1 MSEEKEAP
9 AARAPEASRAP
20 NGGRQPEHSVARS
33 AGLIGIA
40 TLTSR
45 ILGLAR
51 DQALAFFFGAG
62 NAMDAFNVAFRIPNL
77 VRDLF
82 AEGAMTAAFVP
93 TFTRHLTLKGKDE
106 AWRLGNYVINGLI
119 AATGVLVILGI
130 IFAEPLVTLLAADYK
145 KVEGKLDLT
154 VELTRIMLPFLT
166 LVAVAVAVMGM
177 LNSLHKF
184 FVPALSPAMFNV
196 ATILC
201 ALVLVPVMP
210 SLGLDPIKAIAL
222 GTILGGFGQILIQWP
237 ALRGQGFRYRP
248 ILNPRDEGLR
258 QVLLLMIPGTVGL
271 AAVQVNLL
279 VSTLLATGQ
288 GTGAVSWLNY
298 AFRLMYLPIG
308 LLGVS
313 VATAAIP
320 EISRFAARED
330 LPGMRLAI
338 SRGLRLILVLN
349 IPAMVGLMVLARP
362 IVALIF
368 EHGRFT
374 SDDTDATAQ
383 ALIFYAPGLM
393 GYCAVKIAAPS
404 FYALKES
411 RTPVIVSVLTMG
423 VNVALNFTLVGW
435 LSYRGLALGTGLAAL
450 FNATLLLSL
459 LARRL
464 GGLAGRELAGVLAR
478 VLLGSAIMGA
488 AAFGVEAGFEG
499 ILPGKNVLLE
509 ALRVGVT
516 IVTGALVFAA
526 ASKVL
531 GIEEFQ
537 DALGIL
543 GRRFRRLR

>member
-1 MSEEKEAP
+1 MSEGKEAP
-9 AARAPEASRAP
+9 PAQEP
-20 NGGRQPEHSVARS
+20 NHSVARS

-45 ILGLAR
+45 ILGLGR

-82 AEGAMTAAFVP
+82 AEGAMSAAFVP
-93 TFTRHLTLKGKDE
+93 TFTRYLTLKGKEE
-106 AWRLGNYVINGLI
+106 AWRLGNHVINGLI
-119 AATGVLVILGI
+119 AATGLLVILGV
-130 IFAEPLVTLLAADYK
+130 IFAEPLVNLIAPDYA
-145 KVEGKLDLT
+145 KVGGKLELT

-177 LNSLHKF
+177 LNSLHRF

-201 ALVLVPVMP
+201 ALGLVPVMP
-210 SLGLDPIKAIAL
+210 SLGLDPIKAIAF
-222 GTILGGFGQILIQWP
+222 GTILGGLGQILIQWP
-237 ALRGQGFRYRP
+237 VLRRQGFRYRP

-258 QVLLLMIPGTVGL
+258 HVLLLMVPGTVGL

-279 VSTLLATGQ
+279 VSTMLATGQ
-288 GTGAVSWLNY
+288 GEGAVSWLNY

-313 VATAAIP
+313 VATVAIP

-330 LPGMRLAI
+330 LPGMRASI
-338 SRGLRLILVLN
+338 SRGLRLMLVLN

-368 EHGRFT
+368 EHGRFGP
-374 SDDTDATAQ
+374 DDTEATSM

-393 GYCAVKIAAPS
+393 GYSAVKIAAPS

-411 RTPVIVSVLTMG
+411 RTPVVVSVLTMG
-423 VNVALNFTLVGW
+423 VNVALNLTFVHW
-435 LSYRGLALGTGLAAL
+435 LGYRGLALGTGLAAL
-450 FNATLLLSL
+450 FNATLLLTL

-464 GGLAGRELAGVLAR
+464 DGIAGRELAVVLAK
-478 VLLGSAIMGA
+478 VLVGSAIMGA
-488 AAFGVEAGFEG
+488 AAAGAEAGLERL
-499 ILPGKNVLLE
+499 LPGKGALLE
-509 ALRVGVT
+509 ALRVGAA
-516 IVTGALVFAA
+516 IFTGTAVFAA
-526 ASKVL
+526 ASRAL
-531 GIEEFQ
+531 RIEEFQ

-543 GRRFRRLR
+543 GRRLSRLRGKA